1 MPTQIVELDALVPDD
16 IEFRYQGGKYVLPGD
31 ISVETTFHIQK
42 LLLALNAAEQASMG
56 TEDAQAQAKAVAD
69 QERLTLEIEE
79 LLLSLFRKHEPKLE
93 SLPFGVVGFQHVL
106 SVVLVKLGFGDV
118 AVGDD
123 ADPPPKR
130 AARKTSA
137 RSNSSRS
144 SSPSS
149 PS

>member
-31 ISVETTFHIQK
+31 ISVETTFRIQK
-42 LLLALNAAEQASMG
+42 LLLALNAAETAAVG
-56 TEDAQAQAKAVAD
+56 VEDEKLQTKAIAD
-69 QERLTLEIEE
+69 QERLTLEVEE
-79 LLLSLFRKHEPKLE
+79 LLLSLFRKRDPKLE

-118 AVGDD
+118 ALEDD
-123 ADPPPKR
+123 ADPPPKK
-130 AARKTSA
+130 AARKKSA

-144 SSPSS
+144 S
-149 PS
+149 